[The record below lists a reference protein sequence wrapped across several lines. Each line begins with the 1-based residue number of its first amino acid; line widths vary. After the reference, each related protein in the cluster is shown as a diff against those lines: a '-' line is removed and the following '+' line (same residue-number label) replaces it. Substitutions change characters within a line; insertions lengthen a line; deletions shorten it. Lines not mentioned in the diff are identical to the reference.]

1 MKIFLF
7 FVLMYSTMGYLVG
20 VFSYLKLKKENV
32 LTAEEIKKWK
42 QALIIITSVVVIM
55 FLIFAGLETFMW
67 NWYIGEPIYH
77 DFPID
82 YNPNIRRA

>member
-1 MKIFLF
+1 MRIFLF

-20 VFSYLKLKKENV
+20 IFSYLKLKEEKI
-32 LTAEEIKKWK
+32 LTEDEIKKWK
-42 QALIIITSVVVIM
+42 KALWIITGVTVVM

-67 NWYIGEPIYH
+67 DWYIGEPIYH

>member
-1 MKIFLF
+1 MRIFLF

-20 VFSYLKLKKENV
+20 IFSYLKLKEEKI
-32 LTAEEIKKWK
+32 LTEEDIKKWK
-42 QALIIITSVVVIM
+42 KALWIVAGVTIVM

-67 NWYIGEPIYH
+67 DWYIGEPIYH

>member
-1 MKIFLF
+1 MRIFLF

-20 VFSYLKLKKENV
+20 IFSYLKLKEEKI
-32 LTAEEIKKWK
+32 LTEDEIKKWK
-42 QALIIITSVVVIM
+42 KALWIITGVTVVM

-67 NWYIGEPIYH
+67 DWYIGDPIYH